1 MAGRRDIHIA
11 KSSGMLD
18 DPLTKQGMQ
27 SHNPIVLPKET
38 AWRSS
43 RKGQGLRMVVS
54 PKLKDE
60 GVGALE
66 TQEEN

>member
-1 MAGRRDIHIA
+1 
-11 KSSGMLD
+11 MLD